1 MKCECENWARKF
13 NIKTIQYYHHPACS
27 KYDKDAEMREL
38 FFKVL
43 PHINDL
49 TAARELSSYL
59 LVSLIQSY
67 EFTKRLSDED
77 FTKYV
82 IFDIMD
88 TLRNPIKYGFVID
101 FIEYTTDKYTFH
113 FVDDNNNFVEADCS
127 YELAIKHIPYPIG
140 KLVLIEK

>member
-1 MKCECENWARKF
+1 MKCECENWARMF
-13 NIKTIQYYHHPACS
+13 NIKTIQYYHHPGCP
-27 KYDKDAEMREL
+27 KYDKDLEMRTL

-43 PHINDL
+43 PDINEL
-49 TAARELSSYL
+49 NSARELASYL
-59 LVSLIQSY
+59 LVTLIQSY
-67 EFTKRLSDED
+67 QFTKRLSDED

-113 FVDDNNNFVEADCS
+113 FLDDNNNFVEADCS
-127 YELAIKHIPYPIG
+127 YELSIKHIPYPIG

>member
-101 FIEYTTDKYTFH
+101 FIE
-113 FVDDNNNFVEADCS
+113 
-127 YELAIKHIPYPIG
+127 LAIKHIPYPIG
-140 KLVLIEK
+140 KLVSLEK